1 MENRIEELKDKYVEM
16 YLNLYRTALLSDD
29 VRVAKGVLD
38 SITKLQGM
46 LTQKMEVETKETFEV
61 KFE

>member
-29 VRVAKGVLD
+29 VRVDKGVLD